1 METISI
7 FLWSACLFHLSTETG
22 KMTTWWA
29 CQQWCAHC
37 QDLCFCLNLV
47 SETNNVQCFYVR
59 SNARICLHFL
69 SFLNI
74 CKKPTLISTRHKSF
88 LTCSLDRTKHLV
100 IYIFALAYSS
110 RQFCTTVASHHTAV
124 MQIMDTELWLDGLGW
139 DDRKCCPSH
148 DFWHRL
154 QLQHQWVIHVLH
166 PEQIWLLPQHT
177 VYSVCSYLP
186 DN

>member
-1 METISI
+1 M
-7 FLWSACLFHLSTETG
+7 
-22 KMTTWWA
+22 
-29 CQQWCAHC
+29 
-37 QDLCFCLNLV
+37 
-47 SETNNVQCFYVR
+47 FYVR

-88 LTCSLDRTKHLV
+88 LTCSLDRTKQYC
-100 IYIFALAYSS
+100 YIWFALAYTF

-154 QLQHQWVIHVLH
+154 QPRHQWLIHVLH

-186 DN
+186 GVCRQLILNASGAEAAGQGVQKSRQREEMQRAIRDSGQRHHEL